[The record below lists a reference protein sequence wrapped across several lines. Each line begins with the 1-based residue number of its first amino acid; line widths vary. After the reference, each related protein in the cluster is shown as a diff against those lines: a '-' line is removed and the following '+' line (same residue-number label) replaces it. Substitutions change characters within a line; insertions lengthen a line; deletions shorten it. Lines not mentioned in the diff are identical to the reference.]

1 MKKLCYAGIS
11 ALFVGAIVFICM
23 AVSPDQPQAFAQP
36 ASGQEYYDYHS
47 LNTADASGG
56 VAVWTTST
64 EERFQIHTVIIN
76 GPVAMAVQLLDG
88 ATEITT
94 YYYGINGGA
103 CPIYDL
109 RSAAKGND
117 LTIKSNAAGQINITV
132 VGTSSWGY

>member
-1 MKKLCYAGIS
+1 MKNIMYIA
-11 ALFVGAIVFICM
+11 GAII
-23 AVSPDQPQAFAQP
+23 VSVIVGVLLIASPNPNPAFAQP

-76 GPVAMAVQLLDG
+76 GPVAMEVQLLDG
-88 ATEITT
+88 SDEITT
-94 YYYGINGGA
+94 YYYGVNGGA

>member
-1 MKKLCYAGIS
+1 MKKVIYIA
-11 ALFVGAIVFICM
+11 GAII
-23 AVSPDQPQAFAQP
+23 VSVIVGVLLIANPNPNPAFAQP

-47 LNTADASGG
+47 LNTADASSG

-76 GPVAMAVQLLDG
+76 GPGAMQVQLLDG
-88 ATEITT
+88 SDEITT
-94 YYYGINGGA
+94 YYYGANGGA

>member
-1 MKKLCYAGIS
+1 MKSIIYIAGI
-11 ALFVGAIVFICM
+11 VV
-23 AVSPDQPQAFAQP
+23 AVSAVAILLIANPNPKQALAQP
-36 ASGQEYYDYHS
+36 ASGQNYYDYHS
-47 LNTADASGG
+47 LNTADASSG
-56 VAVWTTST
+56 VTVWATST

>member
-1 MKKLCYAGIS
+1 MKKVIYIA
-11 ALFVGAIVFICM
+11 GAII
-23 AVSPDQPQAFAQP
+23 VSVIVGVLLIASPNPNPAFAQP

-47 LNTADASGG
+47 LNTADASSG

-76 GPVAMAVQLLDG
+76 GPGAAEVQLLDG
-88 ATEITT
+88 AAEITT
-94 YYYGINGGA
+94 YYYGANGGA

-109 RSAAKGND
+109 RSALKGND
-117 LTIKSNAAGQINITV
+117 LSIKSNVAGQINITV

>member
-1 MKKLCYAGIS
+1 MKKVIYIA
-11 ALFVGAIVFICM
+11 GAII
-23 AVSPDQPQAFAQP
+23 VSVIVGVLLIANPNPKQALAQP

-47 LNTADASGG
+47 LNTADASSG

-76 GPVAMAVQLLDG
+76 GPVAMEVTLLDG
-88 ATEITT
+88 ADEVTT
-94 YYYGINGGA
+94 YYYGVNGGA

-109 RSAAKGND
+109 RSALKGND
-117 LTIKSNAAGQINITV
+117 LSIKSNAAGQINITV

>member
-1 MKKLCYAGIS
+1 MKSIIYIAGI
-11 ALFVGAIVFICM
+11 VV
-23 AVSPDQPQAFAQP
+23 AVSAVAILLIANPNPNQAFAQP
-36 ASGQEYYDYHS
+36 ASGQEYYDYRS
-47 LNTADASGG
+47 LNTADASSG

>member
-1 MKKLCYAGIS
+1 MKSIIYIAGI
-11 ALFVGAIVFICM
+11 VV
-23 AVSPDQPQAFAQP
+23 AVSAVAILLIANPNPQQAFAQP

-47 LNTADASGG
+47 LNTADASSG
-56 VAVWTTST
+56 VTVWATST

-76 GPVAMAVQLLDG
+76 GPVAMEVQLLDG

-94 YYYGINGGA
+94 YYYGVNGGA

>member
-1 MKKLCYAGIS
+1 MKKVIYIA
-11 ALFVGAIVFICM
+11 GAII
-23 AVSPDQPQAFAQP
+23 VSVIVGVLLIANPNPNPAFAQP

-76 GPVAMAVQLLDG
+76 GPVAMEVQLLDG

-109 RSAAKGND
+109 RSALKGND
-117 LTIKSNAAGQINITV
+117 LLIKSNAAGQINITV

>member
-1 MKKLCYAGIS
+1 MKSIIYIAGI
-11 ALFVGAIVFICM
+11 VV
-23 AVSPDQPQAFAQP
+23 AVSAVAILLIANPNPNQAFAQP

-47 LNTADASGG
+47 LNTADASSG

>member
-1 MKKLCYAGIS
+1 MKKVIYIA
-11 ALFVGAIVFICM
+11 GAII
-23 AVSPDQPQAFAQP
+23 VSVIVGVLLIASPNPNPAFAQP
-36 ASGQEYYDYHS
+36 ASGQEYYDYRS
-47 LNTADASGG
+47 LNTADASSG
-56 VAVWTTST
+56 VVVWATST

-76 GPVAMAVQLLDG
+76 GPVAMEVQLLDG
-88 ATEITT
+88 TDEVTT

>member
-1 MKKLCYAGIS
+1 MKSIIYIAGI
-11 ALFVGAIVFICM
+11 VV
-23 AVSPDQPQAFAQP
+23 AVSAVAILLIANPNPQQAFAQP

-47 LNTADASGG
+47 LNTADASSG

-76 GPVAMAVQLLDG
+76 GPVAMEVTLLDG
-88 ATEITT
+88 ADEITT

-103 CPIYDL
+103 CPIYNL
-109 RSAAKGND
+109 RSTAKGND
-117 LTIKSNAAGQINITV
+117 LSIKSNAAGQISITV

>member
-1 MKKLCYAGIS
+1 
-11 ALFVGAIVFICM
+11 M

-94 YYYGINGGA
+94 YYYGVNGGA

>member
-1 MKKLCYAGIS
+1 MKNIMYIA
-11 ALFVGAIVFICM
+11 GAII
-23 AVSPDQPQAFAQP
+23 VSVIVGVLLIASPNPNPAFAQP

-94 YYYGINGGA
+94 YYYGVNGGA